1 MADVTVRN
9 LTQYDMSNVGAVIC
23 RTPITLPQSEVD
35 GFPVDNSCVLLTSVD
50 QLLHYFGDPF
60 IDPPEY
66 SDLLLAYDLV
76 KYGFPIYVSSV
87 YDMKDTDDDF
97 NIVAYNG
104 YTEFMY
110 TDSTGHDT
118 IGYKLKSN
126 IKFCQPIIQY
136 EIVRNRL
143 RLYVLLYYMNRQ
155 LHQDAYTLS
164 KLDKTRLYK
173 TIEII
178 FDNSTVTDAE
188 IISAFDENGLE
199 LQLLNND
206 PDDSQSFVKEL
217 NRHKKLVLSYE
228 SDKPED
234 RIPGIIK
241 CKEYWYDVHSNN
253 YSYDLSDDVIINNA
267 YKNAIEAITLQGLQ
281 PHLLCLGKLYKSK
294 NYLDSYNN
302 ITKSVVSDADPEN
315 YIATQQLLM
324 NYFGEEGDTYL
335 FISTPDLPLSTTL
348 DLLNSDGKFTTLYTS
363 LPEQYNCDIYYGYAG
378 DFIDRSLSYDNP
390 LKVFYSAAILSFYNI
405 MITGT
410 PYMTNSVGGLNI
422 SNGSVKIVIPES
434 SADKLVDSRCNSVV
448 LFDNGYP
455 SIHGDRSLSML
466 PNLRYSH
473 ISRNFIRIRRLIKE
487 YLETRKFILN
497 TLFNIKMC
505 IDYIRTD
512 ILEEFKTNGILS
524 DYSIEYSIEFQ
535 TVKISIIL
543 IFSQV
548 AESISL
554 DFVI

>member
-9 LTQYDMSNVGAVIC
+9 LTSYDTSNVGAVIC
-23 RTPITLPQSEVD
+23 RTPITLPPSEVD
-35 GFPVDNSCVLLTSVD
+35 GFEVDNSCVLLTSVD

-66 SDLLLAYDLV
+66 ADLLLVYDLV
-76 KYGFPIYVSSV
+76 RYGLPVYVSSV
-87 YDMKDTDDDF
+87 YDMKDNDDGFD
-97 NIVAYNG
+97 IVAYNG

-110 TDSTGHDT
+110 VDSSGHDA
-118 IGYKLKSN
+118 IGYTLKSN
-126 IKFCQPIIQY
+126 IKFCQPVIQY

-143 RLYVLLYYMNRQ
+143 RLYISLYFMNRQ

-164 KLDKTRLYK
+164 KFDKTRLYK
-173 TIEII
+173 TIEIV
-178 FDNSTVTDAE
+178 FDNNKVTDKD
-188 IISAFDENGLE
+188 IISAFSEHGLE
-199 LQLLNND
+199 LHLINND
-206 PDDSQSFVKEL
+206 PDDSKSFVKEL
-217 NRHKKLVLSYE
+217 NRHKKLVLSFE
-228 SDKPED
+228 SDELID
-234 RIPGIIK
+234 RVPGKVK

-253 YSYDLSDDVIINNA
+253 YSYNLSDDVIINNA
-267 YKNAIEAITLQGLQ
+267 YKNAIESITHQGLK
-281 PHLLCLGKLYKSK
+281 PHLLCLGKLCKSQ
-294 NYLDSYNN
+294 NYLDNDNN
-302 ITKSVVSDADPEN
+302 ITKSLITDADPEN

-324 NYFGEEGDTYL
+324 NYFDEEGDTYL

-348 DLLNSDGKFTTLYTS
+348 DLLNSEGKFTTLYTS

-390 LKVFYSAAILSFYNI
+390 LKVFYSAAILSFYNV
-405 MITGT
+405 MVTGT
-410 PYMTNSVGGLNI
+410 PYMTNSIGGLNI
-422 SNGSVKIVIPES
+422 SNGSVKIVITES
-434 SADKLVDSRCNSVV
+434 SADKLVNSRCNAVV

-455 SIHGDRSLSML
+455 SIHGDRSLSLL

-487 YLETRKFILN
+487 YLETKKFILN
-497 TLFNIKMC
+497 TMFNVKMC
-505 IDYIRTD
+505 IDYVKSD
-512 ILEEFKTNGILS
+512 ILDEFKTNGIIS
-524 DYSIEYSIEFQ
+524 DYSIDYSIEFQ